1 MKYAPD
7 DKVLNE
13 WKWAIL
19 YSVYDET
26 QGIIILGSNPCVCY
40 FGLKKKKSPYWYAK
54 DNIEIWEGKDKKKKN
69 CLNFIILQLTI
80 HEIIRLQGWPAL
92 KWEFFNW
99 KKKTKNK

>member
-40 FGLKKKKSPYWYAK
+40 FGLKKKKKSPYWYAK
-54 DNIEIWEGKDKKKKN
+54 DNIEIWEGKDKKKKK
-69 CLNFIILQLTI
+69 T
-80 HEIIRLQGWPAL
+80 AL
-92 KWEFFNW
+92 IS
-99 KKKTKNK
+99 

>member
-40 FGLKKKKSPYWYAK
+40 FGLKKKK
-54 DNIEIWEGKDKKKKN
+54 N

>member
-40 FGLKKKKSPYWYAK
+40 FGLKKKKKKALIDMPK
-54 DNIEIWEGKDKKKKN
+54 ITLKFEKEKTKKKK
-69 CLNFIILQLTI
+69 T
-80 HEIIRLQGWPAL
+80 AL
-92 KWEFFNW
+92 IS
-99 KKKTKNK
+99 